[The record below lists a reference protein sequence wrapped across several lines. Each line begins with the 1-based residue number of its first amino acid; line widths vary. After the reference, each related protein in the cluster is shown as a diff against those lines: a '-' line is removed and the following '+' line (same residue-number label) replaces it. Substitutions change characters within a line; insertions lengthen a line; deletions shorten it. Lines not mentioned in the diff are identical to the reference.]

1 MTMVE
6 ERAAVRSAGR
16 SMSCATLLARAGV
29 TGPAALDARARET
42 PATGVHFDSR
52 DVAPGGVFI
61 AVPGQRFD
69 GAGFVDEAVERGAAL
84 VVAEVPPPAALP
96 CPWVRVPDARAALAA
111 LAAAFHGDPS
121 HDLRVVGITGT
132 NGKTTT
138 TWLLESI
145 FEHAGTATGRISS
158 ISNRVCREDAEYP
171 AGHTT
176 PEAPQVQALLA
187 AMRDRGAR
195 ACVMEVS
202 SHAAVL
208 RRVDHVRFAAAVFTN
223 LTRDHLDFHGDMER
237 YFAAKRRLFELLP
250 DGAPAVVNLDD
261 PRGAR
266 LAEQVSRPVTY
277 ALDRTADCMPV
288 RLELHADGTL
298 IEARTPRGTLLLE
311 SPLLGRAAA
320 YDVLAAAATGV
331 ALDLPFSGIAAGVRA
346 LAVVPGRMQIAS
358 SRADDVT
365 VIVDSAH
372 TDDALRGLLEA
383 VRQFAEGRIV
393 TVFGCGGDRDATKRP
408 LMGVVATRLS
418 DAVVLTSDNPRSE
431 DPQAIIHDIE
441 RGISGSDTPH
451 LTIVE
456 RAAAIGRAID
466 DAAEGDVI
474 VIAGKG
480 HERYQV
486 IGSQAVPFDDVVVA
500 GAALDVRRGRL
511 SAG

>member
-1 MTMVE
+1 MTKVD
-6 ERAAVRSAGR
+6 ERSVVRSAGCG
-16 SMSCATLLARAGV
+16 MTCGALLVQAGV
-29 TGPAALDARARET
+29 TGSGALGARLLET
-42 PATGVHFDSR
+42 PVTGVHFDSR
-52 DVAPGGVFI
+52 DVAPGGVFV

-69 GAGFVDEAVERGAAL
+69 GVDFVDEALERGAAL
-84 VVAEVPPPAALP
+84 VVAEVGPPGPAP
-96 CPWVRVPDARAALAA
+96 RPWVRVPDARAALAA

-121 HDLRVVGITGT
+121 RELRVVGITGT

-138 TWLLESI
+138 TYLLESI
-145 FEHAGTATGRISS
+145 FEHAGMATGRISS
-158 ISNRVCREDAEYP
+158 IANRVSHDDAERP
-171 AGHTT
+171 AVHTT

-250 DGAPAVVNLDD
+250 DGAPAVVNVDD
-261 PRGAR
+261 PRGAC
-266 LAEQVSRPVTY
+266 LATQVARPVTY
-277 ALDRTADCMPV
+277 AFDRPADCMPV
-288 RLELHADGTL
+288 RLELRADGTL
-298 IEARTPRGTLLLE
+298 IEARTPRGPMLLE
-311 SPLLGRAAA
+311 SPLTGRAAA
-320 YDVLAAAATGV
+320 YDVLASAATGV

-346 LAVVPGRMQIAS
+346 LVVVPGRMQTVS
-358 SRADDVT
+358 SHADDVT

-372 TDDALRGLLEA
+372 TDDALRGLLET
-383 VRQFAEGRIV
+383 VRQFAKGRIV

-431 DPQAIIHDIE
+431 DPHAIIEDIE
-441 RGISGSDTPH
+441 RGISRSDTPH
-451 LTIVE
+451 LAIVD
-456 RAAAIGRAID
+456 RTAAIGRAIH
-466 DAAEGDVI
+466 DAAAGDVI

-486 IGSQAVPFDDVVVA
+486 IGSRAVPFDDVVVA
-500 GAALDVRRGRL
+500 HAALDARRGRL
-511 SAG
+511 PTG

>member
-1 MTMVE
+1 MIMVE
-6 ERAAVRSAGR
+6 EPAAVRSAGR
-16 SMSCATLLARAGV
+16 GMSCATLLARAGV
-29 TGPAALDARARET
+29 TGPAALDARTRET
-42 PATGVHFDSR
+42 LVTGVHFDSR
-52 DVAPGGVFI
+52 DVAPGGVFV

-84 VVAEVPPPAALP
+84 VVAEVPPPAAPP
-96 CPWVRVPDARAALAA
+96 CPWVRVPHARAALAA

-145 FEHAGTATGRISS
+145 FEHAGMATGRISS

-171 AGHTT
+171 AEHTT

-223 LTRDHLDFHGDMER
+223 LTRDHLDFHGDMEA

-266 LAEQVSRPVTY
+266 LAGQVSRPVTY

-288 RLELHADGTL
+288 RLELRADGTL
-298 IEARTPRGTLLLE
+298 IEARTPRGRLLLE
-311 SPLLGRAAA
+311 SRLPGRAAA
-320 YDVLAAAATGV
+320 YDVLAAAAAGV

-346 LAVVPGRMQIAS
+346 LAVVPGRMQKVS

-383 VRQFAEGRIV
+383 VRQFAAGRIV

-431 DPQAIIHDIE
+431 DPKAIIDDIE
-441 RGISGSDTPH
+441 RGISRSDTPH
-451 LTIVE
+451 LAIVE

-486 IGSQAVPFDDVVVA
+486 IGSRTVPFDDVVVA
-500 GAALDVRRGRL
+500 RAALDLRRGRL